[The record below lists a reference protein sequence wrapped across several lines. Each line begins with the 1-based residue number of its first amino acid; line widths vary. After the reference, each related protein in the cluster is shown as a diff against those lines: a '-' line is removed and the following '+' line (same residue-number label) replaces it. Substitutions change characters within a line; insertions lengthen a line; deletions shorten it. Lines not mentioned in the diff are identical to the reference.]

1 MGLAN
6 EIISATVAAG
16 SGTRWAA
23 GATAMTAKPKIGSG
37 TNRATDFKF
46 EDGTAFPVTSGGVFL
61 PYVSGVDADR
71 KPMITAPIDATTSL
85 TCRRPV
91 SDLGFEDTEATIRC
105 SLFVGR
111 QLLPGVRTIHKNDPR

>member
-6 EIISATVAAG
+6 EINSATVAAG
-16 SGTRWAA
+16 SGTRWAD
-23 GATAMTAKPKIGSG
+23 GATTMTAKPKIGSG

-46 EDGTAFPVTSGGVFL
+46 EDAGRCRIGTAFPVTSGGVFL
-61 PYVSGVDADR
+61 PFVSGVDADR

-91 SDLGFEDTEATIRC
+91 SDLRFEDTGC
-105 SLFVGR
+105 
-111 QLLPGVRTIHKNDPR
+111 PGQRPQSVAAFS

>member
-16 SGTRWAA
+16 SGTRCAA

-91 SDLGFEDTEATIRC
+91 SDLGFEDTGC
-105 SLFVGR
+105 
-111 QLLPGVRTIHKNDPR
+111 PGQRPQSVAAFS

>member
-46 EDGTAFPVTSGGVFL
+46 EDVAMNGTAFPVTSGGVFL
-61 PYVSGVDADR
+61 PYVSGVVADR

-85 TCRRPV
+85 TCKRPV
-91 SDLGFEDTEATIRC
+91 SDLGFEDTG
-105 SLFVGR
+105 SS
-111 QLLPGVRTIHKNDPR
+111 

>member
-46 EDGTAFPVTSGGVFL
+46 EDAGRRGVGTAFPVTSGGVFL
-61 PYVSGVDADR
+61 SYVSGIVADR

-85 TCRRPV
+85 TCKRPV
-91 SDLGFEDTEATIRC
+91 SDLGFEDTGP
-105 SLFVGR
+105 S
-111 QLLPGVRTIHKNDPR
+111 